1 MVNAGQSRMIYD
13 FLCIGERM
21 VLVQENV
28 CEKSSN
34 KIGIRSITTR
44 YMRC

>member
-1 MVNAGQSRMIYD
+1 MVNSGQSRMIYD

-21 VLVQENV
+21 VLVQKNV

-34 KIGIRSITTR
+34 KIGLRCIATR